1 MAASGGG
8 GDEMIIDLDATIQQA
23 DESDPLMP
31 NGKTSGEFKNLKEKL
46 KANSFVAKD
55 STKQAWWQQQILHHT
70 SIGEL
75 MLWNTFIFWLYVII
89 ARSTEATLKKWPTAL
104 GIAVIVGMI
113 LNVNAFAMFKANRA
127 KLVALQ
133 RQLDDGDADRNEAEG
148 LVMLFLK
155 TNVSSI
161 FRFFFIP
168 FGVSTYTATMTGNST
183 YFWYIF
189 PSGKVGPLP
198 DMALAAIIL
207 VSFTIVMLI
216 LRHFVQKLAKQ
227 DVDIEIDV
235 ECVAE

>member
-1 MAASGGG
+1 M
-8 GDEMIIDLDATIQQA
+8 L
-23 DESDPLMP
+23 
-31 NGKTSGEFKNLKEKL
+31 
-46 KANSFVAKD
+46 
-55 STKQAWWQQQILHHT
+55 
-70 SIGEL
+70 
-75 MLWNTFIFWLYVII
+75 LWNTFIFWLYVII
-89 ARSTEATLKKWPTAL
+89 TTSTEETLEKWPTAL
-104 GIAVIVGMI
+104 GLAVIVGMI

-127 KLVALQ
+127 KFDALR
-133 RQLDDGDADRNEAEG
+133 RQLDGGDAETANRKEAEG

-207 VSFTIVMLI
+207 VSFSIVMLTV
-216 LRHFVQKLAKQ
+216 RHFVQKLAKQ